1 MRNCSACSAC
11 RPEGT
16 REKAYDGVCL
26 QACRFVNESLLLAL
40 FVNGCNR
47 RGRFFLQ
54 PSLYVGAADTVT
66 AQGEA
71 EQEDLPSAPSAH
83 G

>member
-1 MRNCSACSAC
+1 M
-11 RPEGT
+11 
-16 REKAYDGVCL
+16 K
-26 QACRFVNESLLLAL
+26 ESLLLAL
-40 FVNGCNR
+40 FVNGWNR